1 VSRWSFAAAAATLG
15 EIPSAVQASLDVQKD
30 RALGD
35 QLTIE
40 QMEAAAKSVT
50 RLAES
55 GLWGSGPF
63 SLALS
68 GNEHSFYLSMV
79 NGA

>member
-1 VSRWSFAAAAATLG
+1 VG
-15 EIPSAVQASLDVQKD
+15 EIPHSVQASLDVQKD
-30 RALGD
+30 RALGN
-35 QLTIE
+35 QQMIE

-50 RLAES
+50 RLVES

-68 GNEHSFYLSMV
+68 GDEKSFYLSVV
-79 NGA
+79 NGG